1 MKTNRLGG
9 FMCELR
15 YRIGEGA
22 WAWLVAFAVAAG
34 TCAAIRVVCVVA
46 FALMGGAR

>member
-1 MKTNRLGG
+1 MRTNRLGG
-9 FMCELR
+9 FMRELR

-22 WAWLVAFAVAAG
+22 WAWLVAVATAGAVVA
-34 TCAAIRVVCVVA
+34 TIRVVCVVA